1 MMADAA
7 LLESLKNGWYYSSQ
21 GALIHEIAVSD
32 DKFCI
37 AFEMAYARVTVTDDH
52 GRHAWST
59 PIWFD
64 PE

>member
-32 DKFCI
+32 DEICI
-37 AFEMAYARVTVTDDH
+37 AFEMLMPT
-52 GRHAWST
+52 S
-59 PIWFD
+59 P
-64 PE
+64 